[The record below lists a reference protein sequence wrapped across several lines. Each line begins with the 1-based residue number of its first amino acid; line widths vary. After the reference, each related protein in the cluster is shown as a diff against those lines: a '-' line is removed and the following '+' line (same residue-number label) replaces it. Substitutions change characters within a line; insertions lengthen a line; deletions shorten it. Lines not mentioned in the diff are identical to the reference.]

1 MILKQRDGCV
11 CVANVDVAVLQ
22 YLLMVFPLVSDMV
35 LLMIIQLIKSMCFTP
50 LDEMVKV
57 HN

>member
-1 MILKQRDGCV
+1 MGV